1 MEKPLT
7 CGFGSSKKESACG
20 FGRRKTRFGNNLGP
34 TNSNFDS
41 FYKYGTANS
50 LNLNPN
56 GCLSGL
62 YNQPSD
68 SLQRFGKKKF
78 IQEISFEKKG
88 TKGSFTRWCKSK
100 GYPKV
105 TTACIKRGKHSLSL
119 KIRRKA
125 IFAQNTRSK
134 KRHYSFGK
142 KKNYKK
148 KNTLNQKKLV
158 NVNKDI
164 NYLKGK

>member
-1 MEKPLT
+1 MEKLLT
-7 CGFGSSKKESACG
+7 CGFGSSKKENACG

-34 TNSNFDS
+34 TDSNFDS
-41 FYKYGTANS
+41 FYKPGTANS
-50 LNLNPN
+50 LNLIPSK
-56 GCLSGL
+56 CLSGL

-78 IQEISFEKKG
+78 IQDAFKSFKR

-125 IFAQNTRSK
+125 IFAQNIRSK
-134 KRHYSFGK
+134 KRHSFGK

-148 KNTLNQKKLV
+148 KNTLND
-158 NVNKDI
+158 VNKDI
-164 NYLKGK
+164 NYLKKL